1 MIRLEPAFRQSRVAA
16 QRFAGPAALQVLQLR
31 TQQRS
36 GNLRRQGAASGR
48 HCNISVGRLAAAG
61 LLRTHAAARGP
72 CSSALYQQASAP
84 PTPQQLPLRA
94 VHGIVTAHVKRRSVY
109 GSTEAAFRP
118 APRSAGSAGGGD
130 VGDAGWRRPQ
140 PPRHWGL
147 ARLDQGP
154 GKRLDCR
161 TLHLSSCKLR
171 VMPRRYFHLAV
182 QDGFTKCFM
191 QPRAARVALPV
202 MSAQIASACS
212 SSSNV
217 QCPARL
223 PPYLFCRTSVELPS
237 SDNRADRGQRANGTV
252 SWHAHLGDALKQVR
266 GDGETM
272 PPRAPPGAEDGLD
285 CSIRSGAETC
295 TIECVASAALVCQP
309 CLL

>member
-1 MIRLEPAFRQSRVAA
+1 MPDPASFQLQIARDAA
-16 QRFAGPAALQVLQLR
+16 TLLPLSCAGWLYQVL
-31 TQQRS
+31 
-36 GNLRRQGAASGR
+36 
-48 HCNISVGRLAAAG
+48 
-61 LLRTHAAARGP
+61 HAA
-72 CSSALYQQASAP
+72 
-84 PTPQQLPLRA
+84 T
-94 VHGIVTAHVKRRSVY
+94 
-109 GSTEAAFRP
+109 
-118 APRSAGSAGGGD
+118 
-130 VGDAGWRRPQ
+130 
-140 PPRHWGL
+140 
-147 ARLDQGP
+147 
-154 GKRLDCR
+154 
-161 TLHLSSCKLR
+161 SCKGCTTSHVCANCQR
-171 VMPRRYFHLAV
+171 
-182 QDGFTKCFM
+182 
-191 QPRAARVALPV
+191 
-202 MSAQIASACS
+202 CS

-285 CSIRSGAETC
+285 CNIRSGAETC